1 MNGMNKFPVTDNII
15 GYSTSY
21 LSCDVSKARIDYNGE
36 WWLAETDSSE
46 FDARHI
52 VIHKFMEDNPS
63 LTDEIKSK
71 QEEVK
76 DKLIDV
82 GGIVAFQLANDEKYD
97 APLGSLR
104 NKQLAENIK
113 IKYYNDKLESDL
125 SLDNPSD

>member
-1 MNGMNKFPVTDNII
+1 MNGFNKFPVADNII

-21 LSCDVSKARIDYNGE
+21 FCGDVSKARIDYNGE

-76 DKLIDV
+76 AKLIDV
-82 GGIVAFQLANDEKYD
+82 GGAAAFQLANDEKLD
-97 APLGSLR
+97 APLGSFK
-104 NKQLAENIK
+104 NEQLVESIK
-113 IKYYNDKLESDL
+113 VKYYNDKI
-125 SLDNPSD
+125 

>member
-1 MNGMNKFPVTDNII
+1 MNGFNKFPVTDNII

-21 LSCDVSKARIDYNGE
+21 FCSYVSKARIDYNGE
-36 WWLAETDSSE
+36 WWLAETDSNE

-76 DKLIDV
+76 AKLIDV
-82 GGIVAFQLANDEKYD
+82 GGIVAFQIANDEKNN
-97 APLGSLR
+97 APLGSFR
-104 NKQLAENIK
+104 NKRIADSIK
-113 IKYYNDKLESDL
+113 LEHYNDKL
-125 SLDNPSD
+125 

>member
-1 MNGMNKFPVTDNII
+1 MNGLNKFPVTDNII

-21 LSCDVSKARIDYNGE
+21 FCSYVSKARIDYNGE
-36 WWLAETDSSE
+36 WWLAETDSGE

-76 DKLIDV
+76 AKLIDV
-82 GGIVAFQLANDEKYD
+82 GGIVAFQIANDEKNN
-97 APLGSLR
+97 APLGSFR
-104 NKQLAENIK
+104 NKRVTESIK
-113 IKYYNDKLESDL
+113 LKHYNDKL
-125 SLDNPSD
+125 

>member
-1 MNGMNKFPVTDNII
+1 MNGFNKFPVTDNII

-21 LSCDVSKARIDYNGE
+21 FCGDVSKARIDYNGE

-63 LTDEIKSK
+63 LADKVKSK

-76 DKLIDV
+76 AKLVDV
-82 GGIVAFQLANDEKYD
+82 GGAAALQLASDERYD
-97 APLGSLR
+97 TPLGSFK
-104 NKQLAENIK
+104 NEQLVESIK
-113 IKYYNDKLESDL
+113 MKYYNDKI
-125 SLDNPSD
+125 